1 MDASPL
7 GKSGASPP
15 TAPHPASRALHS
27 VGATCHDFD
36 MLSTVA
42 VANYRSLRSL
52 IVPLSG
58 LDIVTGENGSGKS
71 SLYRALRLL
80 ASTADGGIV
89 GGLAREGGLSSTLW
103 AGPESISRAMRAGE
117 VAVQGTRRSRPIE
130 LMLGFACAPE
140 RAGSGTATNPDL
152 SYLIDLGLPQRDG
165 RTMFGQDPEI
175 KREQIF
181 SGPVARPGA
190 VLVDRTRAALRVRDG
205 SWRTV
210 NRTFSPTESILSEFV
225 GADDAPEVLGVR
237 RNVRGWRFYDHF
249 RTDPEAPARHPQLG
263 TRTPVLDHGGVSFAA
278 AVQTIIEDGHE
289 PRLQAEIERAFPGS
303 RIAVR
308 DEGGLFRAELRQ
320 PGMLR
325 PLGMAEVSDG
335 TLRYLLLIAALLSP
349 RPPKL
354 LVLNEPET
362 SLHVDLLPRLA
373 ELILQAR
380 ADTQIIVVSHA
391 APLVDALKA
400 GGATERRLVK
410 DHGETTLHGQ
420 GFMDE
425 PAWSWGSR

>member
-1 MDASPL
+1 
-7 GKSGASPP
+7 
-15 TAPHPASRALHS
+15 
-27 VGATCHDFD
+27 
-36 MLSTVA
+36 MLTTVA

-58 LDIVTGENGSGKS
+58 LDVITGENGSGKS

-80 ASTADGGIV
+80 ASTAEGGIV

-103 AGPESISRAMRAGE
+103 AGPEAISHAMRAGD

-140 RAGSGTATNPDL
+140 RGAKGIDATPDL
-152 SYLIDLGLPQRDG
+152 GYLVDLGLPQIAFDA
-165 RTMFGQDPEI
+165 TMFGRDPEI

-210 NRTFSPTESILSEFV
+210 DRTFSPTESVLSEFI

-249 RTDPEAPARHPQLG
+249 RTDPDAPARHPQLG
-263 TRTPVLDHGGVSFAA
+263 TRTPVLDHGGALFAA

-289 PRLQAEIERAFPGS
+289 RRLQTEIDRAFPGS

-325 PLGMAEVSDG
+325 PLGMTEVSDG

-373 ELILQAR
+373 ELILEAR

-410 DHGETTLHGQ
+410 DNGETTLHGQ

>member
-1 MDASPL
+1 
-7 GKSGASPP
+7 
-15 TAPHPASRALHS
+15 
-27 VGATCHDFD
+27 
-36 MLSTVA
+36 MLTTVA

-58 LDIVTGENGSGKS
+58 LDVVTGENGSGKS

-80 ASTADGGIV
+80 ASTAEGGIV
-89 GGLAREGGLSSTLW
+89 AGLAREGGLSSTLW
-103 AGPESISRAMRAGE
+103 AGPEAISRAMRAGE
-117 VAVQGTRRSRPIE
+117 VEVQGTRRSGPTE
-130 LMLGFACAPE
+130 LMLGFASAPE
-140 RAGSGTATNPDL
+140 PQGRGAGTSSELG
-152 SYLIDLGLPQRDG
+152 YLIDLGLPQIAFDT
-165 RTMFGQDPEI
+165 TMFGRDPEI

-181 SGPVARPGA
+181 SGPVARPGS

-210 NRTFSPTESILSEFV
+210 DRTFSPTESVLSEFV
-225 GADDAPEVLGVR
+225 GADEAPEVLSVR
-237 RNVRGWRFYDHF
+237 RNVRDWRFYDHF
-249 RTDPEAPARHPQLG
+249 RTDPDAPARHPQLG
-263 TRTPVLDHGGVSFAA
+263 TRTPVLDHGGASFAA
-278 AVQTIIEDGHE
+278 AVQTIIEEGHE
-289 PRLQAEIERAFPGS
+289 RRLQAEIDRAFPGS

-373 ELILQAR
+373 ELILEAR
-380 ADTQIIVVSHA
+380 ADTQIIAVSHA
-391 APLVDALKA
+391 APLVDALTA

-410 DHGETTLHGQ
+410 ANGETTLHGQ

-425 PAWSWGSR
+425 PAWTWGSR